1 METEKEKRVNWDI
14 PKCGAYTAYRS
25 HDGTFLEIKASDLAV
40 LKIYAQEA
48 KARIE
53 ELEKQAEK
61 HQKDLLFLDNLI
73 VCGVDN
79 WGGYGEAIRK
89 TFKEEDK

>member
-53 ELEKQAEK
+53 ELEKQAAEYEE
-61 HQKDLLFLDNLI
+61 DSIFLNCLRAG
-73 VCGVDN
+73 GVDN
-79 WGGYGEAIRK
+79 WEGYSHAIK
-89 TFKEEDK
+89 ACYVGDDE

>member
-25 HDGTFLEIKASDLAV
+25 HDGTFLEIKASDLAM
-40 LKIYAQEA
+40 LKLYAQEA

-53 ELEKQAEK
+53 ELEMIARLHEE
-61 HQKDLLFLDNLI
+61 DSIFLSYLRAG
-73 VCGVDN
+73 GVDN
-79 WGGYGEAIRK
+79 WDGYSDAIK
-89 TFKEEDK
+89 ACYVGDDE

>member
-25 HDGTFLEIKASDLAV
+25 HDGTFLEIKASDLAM
-40 LKIYAQEA
+40 LKLYAQEA

-53 ELEKQAEK
+53 ELEKRRAEN
-61 HQKDLLFLDNLI
+61 D
-73 VCGVDN
+73 
-79 WGGYGEAIRK
+79 
-89 TFKEEDK
+89 